1 MRHHYASSP
10 WDIFADLRQPSV
22 YVISDSEMKRFKE
35 KNTRAEI
42 AELERIVADREQSL
56 VTLRATIEAPQERA
70 TSTTCLRHPK
80 PLSSGC
86 LGWCP
91 TNNR

>member
-56 VTLRATIEAPQERA
+56 VTLRATIEQLKSELPALPPEAPQA
-70 TSTTCLRHPK
+70 A
-80 PLSSGC
+80 
-86 LGWCP
+86 
-91 TNNR
+91 